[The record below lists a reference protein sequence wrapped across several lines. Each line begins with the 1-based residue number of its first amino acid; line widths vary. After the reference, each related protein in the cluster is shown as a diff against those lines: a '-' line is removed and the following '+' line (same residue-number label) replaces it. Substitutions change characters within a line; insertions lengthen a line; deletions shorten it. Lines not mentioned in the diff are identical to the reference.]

1 MGVFCKK
8 NMTHDFFLSVS
19 YQSEE
24 QMGNKEYSGA
34 IEQERYIIFLT
45 NQWILSFT
53 EWQQLPIT
61 DS

>member
-8 NMTHDFFLSVS
+8 KYDSHDLFLSVS

-45 NQWILSFT
+45 NQ
-53 EWQQLPIT
+53 
-61 DS
+61 

>member
-8 NMTHDFFLSVS
+8 KYDSHDFFLSVS

-24 QMGNKEYSGA
+24 QMGDNEYSGA

-45 NQWILSFT
+45 NQ
-53 EWQQLPIT
+53 
-61 DS
+61 

>member
-1 MGVFCKK
+1 MIEYNDSMIEYNNGCILQKK
-8 NMTHDFFLSVS
+8 YDSHDLFLSVS

-45 NQWILSFT
+45 NQ
-53 EWQQLPIT
+53 
-61 DS
+61 